1 MTDSQLLHIL
11 QLLVNLLPFIYLKPE
26 NASPFKWSQ
35 PLSVSHYRVTLHLLR
50 PSAREKA
57 VIPVLVPEVYLTWL
71 TQNHK
76 LIT

>member
-1 MTDSQLLHIL
+1 MTDSQLLHVL
-11 QLLVNLLPFIYLKPE
+11 QLLVKLLPFIYLKPK

-35 PLSVSHYRVTLHLLR
+35 PLSVSHHRVKLHLLV

-57 VIPVLVPEVYLTWL
+57 VIPVLVPEFYLTWL
-71 TQNHK
+71 TQNYK